1 MFYLFKRF
9 LEDFNSGSIF
19 RRLCYLVL
27 EAIFYYFKLLQ
38 RLLADLLSYLR
49 LAINSSVIHLFF
61 AHQSLLYMSEHSTMD
76 HFILLLSLCVSR
88 Y

>member
-1 MFYLFKRF
+1 MNGSLRVKRLLQYLF
-9 LEDFNSGSIF
+9 LA
-19 RRLCYLVL
+19 
-27 EAIFYYFKLLQ
+27 AIFYYFKLLQ

-61 AHQSLLYMSEHSTMD
+61 AHQSLLYISEHSTRD